1 MVKNDKNN
9 ESNKLLYNSLKIW
22 LLLVSIFTI
31 LYFIYLY
38 MRDDYIM
45 EILRDNKVECLQT
58 LTPLYPPPLLNFVDS
73 FDYVQVPVQNII

>member
-22 LLLVSIFTI
+22 LLIVSIFTI

-45 EILRDNKVECLQT
+45 EILRDHKVECLQT
-58 LTPLYPPPLLNFVDS
+58 LTPLHPPPLLNFVDS
-73 FDYVQVPVQNII
+73 YDSVQVSVQNII